1 MAHSSLV
8 VWSAIME
15 PLQRLRQSTFV
26 MMVIIWWGMRPGSAR
41 VMVVGVEVHP
51 SAFQRK
57 EVCVAVNFTISVS
70 VPAWSNSICM
80 LFGSGRCFL
89 QLVCAIVNAAMFI
102 ATSLPVNP
110 QHLYTLL
117 HANTIAGQQ
126 L

>member
-8 VWSAIME
+8 VWSAIIE
-15 PLQRLRQSTFV
+15 QLQGLWQSTFV

-57 EVCVAVNFTISVS
+57 EVCAVVNFTIRVS

-80 LFGSGRCFL
+80 LFVFGSGG
-89 QLVCAIVNAAMFI
+89 V
-102 ATSLPVNP
+102 
-110 QHLYTLL
+110 
-117 HANTIAGQQ
+117 
-126 L
+126 